1 MISELLA
8 LRLAVLSHTADHDL
22 LRHHTAAALG
32 DLAQQDNRHW
42 YLDYARQLLIEGS
55 HDRVWEDLMLIYN
68 GSALDTAE
76 GTRSVAA
83 DIFRRLVSWYAGS
96 GDPVLLCSRKA
107 RRIEERLDDLGVHDL
122 STVGAVMEYIEHII
136 VVKATA
142 TDEGTRAR
150 VLPEVR
156 RRVWTYGQDV
166 HHVHGL
172 ARVVTCSMGRIS
184 CLFEWEDPEVAEGVL
199 GSAA

>member
-22 LRHHTAAALG
+22 LRHHTAAAFG

-42 YLDYARQLLIEGS
+42 HLDYSRQLLIDGS
-55 HDRVWEDLMLIYN
+55 HERVWEDLLFMYN
-68 GSALDTAE
+68 GNALDTAE

-83 DIFRRLVSWYAGS
+83 DIFRRLVSWYTSGS
-96 GDPVLLCSRKA
+96 DPKLLCSREA
-107 RRIEERLDDLGVHDL
+107 RLIEEHLDDLGGHDL
-122 STVGAVMEYIEHII
+122 STVGAVKEFIEHTI
-136 VVKATA
+136 VVRATV

-150 VLPEVR
+150 VFHEVR

-166 HHVHGL
+166 RRVHHL
-172 ARVVTCSMGRIS
+172 ANLVANRLGRMS
-184 CLFEWEDPEVAEGVL
+184 RLFE
-199 GSAA
+199 

>member
-1 MISELLA
+1 MTSELLA

-22 LRHHTAAALG
+22 LRHHTAAAFG
-32 DLAQQDNRHW
+32 DLAEQDNRHW

-68 GSALDTAE
+68 GSSLDTAE
-76 GTRSVAA
+76 STRSVAA

-96 GDPVLLCSRKA
+96 GDPVLLCSREA

-122 STVGAVMEYIEHII
+122 STVGAVTEYIEHII
-136 VVKATA
+136 VVRASA

-156 RRVWTYGQDV
+156 RRTWTYGQDV

-172 ARVVTCSMGRIS
+172 ARVVAFSMGRMS
-184 CLFEWEDPEVAEGVL
+184 HLFEWAASDVVEGLV
-199 GSAA
+199 GGAA